1 MTLIGGKE
9 GTEGIGIGT
18 SSFIIWSS
26 SSSSNTHL
34 CHNTNVLILTI
45 AQIAKQEA
53 QRKRKQQA
61 AQAAEAQKRREGGDL
76 SKDLFAAPT
85 RAVSLLH
92 NSRQLHHQ
100 LE

>member
-61 AQAAEAQKRREGGDL
+61 AQAAEAQMRREGGDL

-85 RAVSLLH
+85 RAVSPLIWDDSQH
-92 NSRQLHHQ
+92 
-100 LE
+100 EPE